1 MSDSNHIPEYQVD
14 TTQVYK
20 NFQTSKNGLDSVIAK
35 ERLGRFGPN
44 TLTESHKTPWIVRY
58 LKQFLDFMILLL
70 LASSIISYFLGDKR
84 TAFVLLALIAFNTII
99 GFTQEYKAEKV
110 MESLV
115 RLVVPEAKVRRN
127 SKLELIPSSEIVP
140 GDIVYIEEGDSVP
153 ADIRLFEKSEL
164 STNDF
169 ALTGESNPSRKF
181 IHAISVNT
189 TLGRRNN
196 LCFLGTT
203 VATGHGYGVV
213 IGTGMNTELGRIAN
227 LSQDTTSDIS
237 PLQKEINNIAK
248 YVTGGTVVLC
258 G

>member
-1 MSDSNHIPEYQVD
+1 M
-14 TTQVYK
+14 
-20 NFQTSKNGLDSVIAK
+20 F
-35 ERLGRFGPN
+35 
-44 TLTESHKTPWIVRY
+44 
-58 LKQFLDFMILLL
+58 
-70 LASSIISYFLGDKR
+70 
-84 TAFVLLALIAFNTII
+84 
-99 GFTQEYKAEKV
+99 
-110 MESLV
+110 
-115 RLVVPEAKVRRN
+115 
-127 SKLELIPSSEIVP
+127 
-140 GDIVYIEEGDSVP
+140 EE
-153 ADIRLFEKSEL
+153 SEL

-248 YVTGGTVVLC
+248 YVTVGTVILCAVLLPIAIHASLSVKDAFLLLSELLVRLFHKDYRLR
-258 G
+258 